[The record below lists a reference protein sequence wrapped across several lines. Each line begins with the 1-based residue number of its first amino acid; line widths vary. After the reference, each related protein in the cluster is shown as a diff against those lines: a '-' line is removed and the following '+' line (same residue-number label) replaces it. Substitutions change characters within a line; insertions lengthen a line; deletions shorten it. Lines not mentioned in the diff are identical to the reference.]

1 MKKYQKNENLVKNE
15 NFKKYLAKSLQI
27 SNLVKGDMSKL

>member
-15 NFKKYLAKSLQI
+15 NFKKYLAKKPLNKQFCI
-27 SNLVKGDMSKL
+27 K

>member
-15 NFKKYLAKSLQI
+15 NFKKTPCKKPINKQF
-27 SNLVKGDMSKL
+27 SKK